1 MGIKDKKEIKDLLN
15 LLDKIIEYNFNKNN
29 IERYELTKEIKI
41 NIKKNKSLT
50 KLSTQSYFISLL
62 DIIFEYYTENRD
74 SFSENLYNNLLSC
87 IENSVSSNEI

>member
-1 MGIKDKKEIKDLLN
+1 MGKDKKEIKDLVN